1 MAFIG
6 IYAFKNI
13 KPGHTF
19 LRTPRGCTKWFYQ
32 GTVIPHLKLGRLSSV
47 NTFKNHSALSFK
59 ELFLSSTLNPKF
71 CFSLLL
77 NSKVILSLLFIRTKA
92 PKLIFFTLPSP

>member
-6 IYAFKNI
+6 TYPFKNI
-13 KPGHTF
+13 KLGHTF

-32 GTVIPHLKLGRLSSV
+32 GTVIPHSKPGCLSFA

-59 ELFLSSTLNPKF
+59 KLFLNSTLNPKF
-71 CFSLLL
+71 FFSLLRNL
-77 NSKVILSLLFIRTKA
+77 KVILFFLSIRTKA